1 MAPVRVSVKQKTEK
15 KPANYQQSNDAVF
28 QIPISG
34 ILPFSNRISESV
46 SFSRNV
52 EYHRVVLNMEEWVV
66 FVTNHWIL
74 ASLLGVVLFA
84 FIMNEMIGGH
94 FGSKQEVSA
103 ERAVQ
108 LMNHQEAVV
117 FDIRA
122 EAAFLDGHIVGAE
135 HVTAASLDKKMGNL
149 QKYHKKPVIIATATG
164 LDAAKMV
171 TLLQQ
176 KGFLQI
182 FILSGGVQGW
192 KSAGMPLIKS

>member
-1 MAPVRVSVKQKTEK
+1 M
-15 KPANYQQSNDAVF
+15 
-28 QIPISG
+28 
-34 ILPFSNRISESV
+34 
-46 SFSRNV
+46 
-52 EYHRVVLNMEEWVV
+52 LNIDEWVV

-84 FIMNEMIGGH
+84 FILNEMIGGH

-117 FDIRA
+117 FDVRP

-135 HVTAASLDKKMGNL
+135 QVTAASLDKKMSHL
-149 QKYHKKPVIIATATG
+149 QKYLKKPIIVATPIGQDTG
-164 LDAAKMV
+164 KMV
-171 TLLQQ
+171 GLLQQ
-176 KGFLQI
+176 KGFVQV
-182 FILSGGVQGW
+182 FVLSGGVQGW